1 MRRAVLVLGMMAA
14 AGCDGLLP
22 DDDVSAVVRVVSE
35 NNTPLEPDWM
45 VWYYDPQ
52 SEQYD
57 GDHPAE
63 CLNAGCTRWGVPPEV
78 EGEIYVAASW
88 SRPTRTDCSRG
99 GYDASPV
106 LASAD
111 DPPTVVLQIDRS
123 LESCA
128 EAGAE

>member
-1 MRRAVLVLGMMAA
+1 MRRAVLVLGLAAA

-22 DDDVSAVVRVVSE
+22 DEDLAAVVRVVSE
-35 NNTPLEPDWM
+35 NNAPLRPDRV

-52 SEQYD
+52 SERYD

-63 CLNAGCTRWGVPPEV
+63 CTSAACTRLGVPAEV
-78 EGEIYVAASW
+78 EGQIYVAASW

-99 GYDASPV
+99 GYDARPV
-106 LASAD
+106 TASAD
-111 DPPTVVLQIDRS
+111 DPPAVVLQIDRR

-128 EAGAE
+128 